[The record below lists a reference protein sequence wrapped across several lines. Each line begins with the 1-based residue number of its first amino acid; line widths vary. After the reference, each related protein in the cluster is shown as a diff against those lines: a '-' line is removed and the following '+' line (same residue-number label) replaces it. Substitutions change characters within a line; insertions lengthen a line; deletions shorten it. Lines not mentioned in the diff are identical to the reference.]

1 MSELKQRRRTQTPIP
16 KAGQARVPLRTQP
29 SAKTQH
35 SVWDDASR
43 HNIAAPRSAATLRW
57 KGFVNRLRITD
68 AAAIAVSV
76 ASAYVVRFRS
86 DTTADRQWDFETKYL
101 VVSVLLLVAWV
112 AVLEIYRT
120 RDSRT
125 CGVGAAE

>member
-29 SAKTQH
+29 SAKPQH

-76 ASAYVVRFRS
+76 ASAYLVRFGS
-86 DTTADRQWDFETKYL
+86 DTTADRQWDFETK
-101 VVSVLLLVAWV
+101 
-112 AVLEIYRT
+112 
-120 RDSRT
+120 
-125 CGVGAAE
+125 